1 MIKTL
6 KIVLGLVVTVIAVV
20 AVAVTLWFQEQR
32 KPFTAES
39 LAEDLAKQD
48 DTRVLFPEPVFTP
61 APLDKLYFGELHLHT
76 EQSFDSV
83 LFGNRLTIEDAYR
96 FAQGETITNAG
107 GEPMRLSEPL
117 DFVAIT
123 DHAEGFGS
131 RRRCGQQGLSLRERA
146 ACWVVETPN
155 MATFTYL
162 RGLGTKSRGK
172 MSRESSPACRESGL
186 AVCLQ
191 DAMAD
196 WADYQALADRYNQPG
211 KFTVFS
217 AYEYSPPLPGSGKF
231 HRNVIFKGSKLP
243 ELAYSAMDANT
254 AIDLWRQ
261 LDKSCRQDCDFLTI
275 PHNMNRAWGLPYA
288 RTNRYG
294 TAYTQE
300 DWALRRRSEPLAEIY
315 QIKGASECALGVG
328 ATDEECAFEQ
338 VFEPCSDGQETGCAF
353 RTGFVREGLKE
364 GLLLQQELGFNPIQV
379 GFIGATDN
387 HNANPGD
394 TEEWDFRGAA
404 GALNS
409 PAIRRQKHDT
419 ERIHN
424 SYVAA
429 RSSGGLAAV
438 WASENTRDGIFDA
451 LRRRESYATSGTR
464 IRLRVLA
471 SRGAD
476 ANLQDLVLP
485 AAADYPGTTPMG
497 GVLPDGEQAPAFY
510 IWAEA
515 DPRAAPLQRI
525 QMVKGWLQ
533 GDETRERV
541 LDIVCS
547 DGLQPDPVSARCP
560 DNGASV
566 DLEDCSRST
575 GSGART
581 LQTLWRDPDFNA
593 AQAAFYYVRVLENP
607 GCRWST
613 YDALRLGIEPSEHA
627 PPTIQE
633 RAWSSPIWHTPPV

>member
-6 KIVLGLVVTVIAVV
+6 KILLGLVAIAIVV
-20 AVAVTLWFQEQR
+20 GAVAITLWFQQQR
-32 KPFTAES
+32 EPFSEDA
-39 LAEDLAKQD
+39 LARDLAKQD
-48 DTRVLFPEPVFTP
+48 DTRVPFPEPAFTP
-61 APLDKLYFGELHLHT
+61 EPLNNLYFGELHLHT

-96 FAQGETITNAG
+96 FARGEAITNAG
-107 GEPMRLSEPL
+107 GELMRLSEPL

-123 DHAEGFGS
+123 DHAEGFGA
-131 RRRCGQQGLSLRERA
+131 RRRCGQPGLSLRQRA
-146 ACWVVETPN
+146 ACWVAATPN

-162 RGLGTKSRGK
+162 RSLGTKSGGK
-172 MSRESSPACRESGL
+172 MSRESSPACREVGL
-186 AVCLQ
+186 AACLQ

-196 WADYQALADRYNQPG
+196 WADYQVLADLHNQPG
-211 KFTVFS
+211 EFTVFS
-217 AYEYSPPLPGSGKF
+217 AYEYSPPLPGTGKF
-231 HRNVIFKGSKLP
+231 HRNIIFRGSKLP
-243 ELAYSAMDANT
+243 ELAYSAMDAST
-254 AIDLWRQ
+254 AIDLWQ
-261 LDKSCRQDCDFLTI
+261 KLDASCQQDCDFLTI

-288 RTNRYG
+288 RTDRYG
-294 TAYTQE
+294 KAYTAQ
-300 DWALRRRSEPLAEIY
+300 DWKLRARSEPLAEIY

-338 VFEPCSDGQETGCAF
+338 VFEPCSKGQETGCAF
-353 RTGFVREGLKE
+353 RSGFVREGLKE
-364 GLLLQQELGFNPIQV
+364 GLLLQQELGFNPMQV

-387 HNANPGD
+387 HNSSPGD
-394 TEEWDFRGAA
+394 TEEWDFRGAS

-409 PAIRRQKHDT
+409 PAIRRQKHNT

-438 WASENTRDGIFDA
+438 WASDNTRDGIFNA
-451 LRRRESYATSGTR
+451 LQRRESYATSGTR

-471 SRGAD
+471 SREM
-476 ANLQDLVLP
+476 NTPLQEQVLP
-485 AAADYPGTTPMG
+485 TQAHYPGTTPMG
-497 GVLPDGEQAPAFY
+497 GVLPDGEQAPAFT

-525 QMVKGWLQ
+525 QMVKGWLEQ
-533 GDETRERV
+533 GEAQERV
-541 LDIVCS
+541 MDIACS
-547 DGLQPDPVSARCP
+547 DGLKPDAANGRCP
-560 DNGASV
+560 DNGARV
-566 DLEDCSRST
+566 DLTDCSRST

-581 LQTLWRDPDFNA
+581 LQTQWRDPDFSAN
-593 AQAAFYYVRVLENP
+593 QAAFYYVRVLENP

-627 PPTIQE
+627 PATIQE
-633 RAWSSPIWHTPPV
+633 RAWSSPIWHTPPT